1 MTVLMG
7 YIEVVCVVVILIQG
21 GIYNP
26 KGVNEMIYVGLA
38 GLVLTNIVFGIR
50 YFVKVYIKLYQ
61 KRLKFIEVNLKR
73 KSLKI

>member
-1 MTVLMG
+1 MTVMMG

-38 GLVLTNIVFGIR
+38 GLFVTNLVFGIR
-50 YFVKVYIKLYQ
+50 YFVKVYFKLSQ
-61 KRLKFIEVNLKR
+61 KRLKFIEMNLKR